1 MLVGRP
7 VVCVCLGMRVGF
19 KAALGAT
26 IAIGS
31 SALLAGCA
39 LSTQSLESESSAA
52 SQNFPDNYEVIYQR
66 LSTTGERCYPRGND
80 GGNAGN
86 RLAGSIESQ
95 GEIHRESGFADFRLV
110 TSSLGVKTNYFLL
123 ARIEKVG
130 SGSRVTTKVSN
141 PITGPGL
148 SKIIF
153 RWANGDPTC

>member
-1 MLVGRP
+1 MEIRAVL
-7 VVCVCLGMRVGF
+7 
-19 KAALGAT
+19 AAT
-26 IAIGS
+26 IVIVS

-39 LSTQSLESESSAA
+39 LSTQSLESEPNAE
-52 SQNFPDNYEVIYQR
+52 SQNFPDNYEVVYQR
-66 LSTTGERCYPRGND
+66 LSTTGERCYPRGHD

-123 ARIEKVG
+123 ARIEKAG

-141 PITGPGL
+141 PITGSGL

-153 RWANGDPTC
+153 RWASGDPTC